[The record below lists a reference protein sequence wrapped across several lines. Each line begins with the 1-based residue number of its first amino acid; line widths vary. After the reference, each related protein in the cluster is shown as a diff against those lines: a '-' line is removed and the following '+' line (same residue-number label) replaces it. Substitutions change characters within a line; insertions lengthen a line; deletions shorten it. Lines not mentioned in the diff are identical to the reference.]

1 MWDLTYGLM
10 SMTPLQS
17 GYYGFLTGAVT
28 AGTLSSIVYYA
39 RRSAFVHPTGV
50 LHKSMHLLNSSADV
64 RIAMGGYLTSTNLS
78 AFNSRYGSWTLSSWK
93 PTWSPA
99 RVEMIF
105 KIYCQ
110 DTEGIA
116 TVIATQ
122 NGLHSQIEFLGVDIM
137 NKDSLRILVEGDRKD
152 FVVHDLL
159 RSKVVLN

>member
-10 SMTPLQS
+10 TMTPFQS

-39 RRSAFVHPTGV
+39 RRSAVVHPSGV
-50 LHKSMHLLNSSADV
+50 LHKAMYLLNSSSDV
-64 RIAMGGYLTSTNLS
+64 RIAMGGYLKSNDFA
-78 AFNSRYGSWTLSSWK
+78 AFNSQYGAWTLSSWK

-122 NGLHSQIEFLGVDIM
+122 NGLHSQIEFLGIDVL

-152 FVVHDLL
+152 FILHDLL
-159 RSKVVLN
+159 RSKVVFN